1 VSNPA
6 KASKMSNKPDARLR
20 TLKIKSGIVKRLAKE
35 VTAYEKE
42 TVQEQERLQ
51 KMKDKDEDEYN
62 IRQQEKVLQ
71 ESQMMI
77 PDCRKRLQT
86 AYDELKE
93 ILESEKDLEESEDFQ
108 TASTILQGAVP
119 QLTS

>member
-1 VSNPA
+1 
-6 KASKMSNKPDARLR
+6 MSNKPDARLR